1 VAETGFFWQMN
12 VRPAL
17 AIYRDDQ
24 ILLMRYRY
32 GNFDVYALPGGNPD
46 PGEGLPETLEREL
59 HEELQLDV
67 EVFGFMFCGV
77 VSRSKQAEDV
87 LHCVFYG
94 EVFDGEPILDPA
106 HTTALAVEWIAVD
119 KLPSLNLY
127 PNVGTALEEYFHSRK
142 PTTQYLGKIEQA
154 YFG

>member
-1 VAETGFFWQMN
+1 MN

-17 AIYRDDQ
+17 AIYRNDQ

-46 PGEGLPETLEREL
+46 PGEDLSQTLEREL
-59 HEELQLDV
+59 LEELQLEV
-67 EVFGFMFCGV
+67 EVFNFLFCGV
-77 VSRSKQAEDV
+77 VSRSKQATDV

-94 EVFDGEPILDPA
+94 EIFDGEPVLNPA
-106 HTTALAVEWIAVD
+106 HTTALATEWISVD

-127 PNVGTALEEYFHSRK
+127 PNVGTALEAYFHSRN
-142 PTTQYLGKIEQA
+142 PVVQYLGKIEQP
-154 YFG
+154 YFD